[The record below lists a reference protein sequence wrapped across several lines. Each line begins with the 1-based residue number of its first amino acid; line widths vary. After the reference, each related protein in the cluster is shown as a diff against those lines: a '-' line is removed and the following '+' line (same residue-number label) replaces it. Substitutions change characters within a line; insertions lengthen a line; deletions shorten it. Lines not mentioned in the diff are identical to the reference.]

1 MSQSDK
7 MPSGRVCTRS
17 AVDDTGKCWH
27 HSERLAPQRQRWA
40 RKGGHTGGPGR
51 KGLREARRELRALKK
66 SVASLARICAS
77 GRGYEVHPYRRDD
90 VRDTLELTRQYVRLT
105 ELQMA
110 LGLTAEEAEADAP
123 DRLKAEDLAPL
134 VGDPPDEG

>member
-1 MSQSDK
+1 M
-7 MPSGRVCTRS
+7 
-17 AVDDTGKCWH
+17 
-27 HSERLAPQRQRWA
+27 
-40 RKGGHTGGPGR
+40 
-51 KGLREARRELRALKK
+51 
-66 SVASLARICAS
+66 
-77 GRGYEVHPYRRDD
+77 
-90 VRDTLELTRQYVRLT
+90 RDTLELTRQYVRLT